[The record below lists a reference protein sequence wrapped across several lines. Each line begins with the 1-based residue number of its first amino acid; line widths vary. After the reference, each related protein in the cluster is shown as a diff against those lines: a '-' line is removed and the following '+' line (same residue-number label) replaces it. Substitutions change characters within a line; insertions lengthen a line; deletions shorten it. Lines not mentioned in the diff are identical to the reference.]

1 MTVAAIDQIS
11 SELSAC
17 CRRLE
22 GLTSGSA
29 LARNLS
35 RMLDR
40 LGQRLKRPPRI
51 VLLGEFNTGKS
62 TIVNALIG
70 RDVLPTSIH
79 ANTRVPLL
87 VHYSERP
94 SLMLECRDHVRHRF
108 DDAALALL
116 RAGGGSMLHVG
127 LPVAVLKSFELIDT
141 PGLASG
147 MMRPDDHVVS
157 ACRRAHIAIWCTSA
171 TQAWKASEQAVW
183 LGLPHRLKRQGLLV
197 ATQADGLNTARDRE
211 RLEARL
217 RMETAGRF
225 AGLVLLAAAE
235 ADDVRRA
242 PEQPDYAARW
252 EACGGLALE
261 SQLNAMLAREMAR
274 REASARRVLAR
285 AVTRLDPAAASIS
298 HAA

>member
-1 MTVAAIDQIS
+1 MKSPAADQIS
-11 SELSAC
+11 SELVEC
-17 CRRLE
+17 CRRLD
-22 GLTSGSA
+22 A
-29 LARNLS
+29 LASSSVLSRSLS
-35 RMLDR
+35 RMFDR
-40 LGQRLKRPPRI
+40 LGHRLRRPPRV

-70 RDVLPTSIH
+70 REVLPTSIH

-87 VHYSERP
+87 VHFSERP

-108 DDAALALL
+108 DDAAIALL
-116 RAGGGSMLHVG
+116 QAGRGCMLHVG
-127 LPVAVLKSFELIDT
+127 LPVEILRSFELIDT

-147 MMRPDDHVVS
+147 MMRPDEHLVG
-157 ACRRAHIAIWCTSA
+157 ACRRAHIAIWCTTA

-197 ATQADGLNTARDRE
+197 ATQADGLNTPRDRQ

-225 AGLVLLAAAE
+225 AGLTLLAAAE
-235 ADDVRRA
+235 AEEVRRA
-242 PEQPDYAARW
+242 PEQPDYATRW
-252 EACGGLALE
+252 ESCGGLALE
-261 SQLNAMLAREMAR
+261 TELNGMLAREMAR
-274 REASARRVLAR
+274 RETSARRVLTRTA
-285 AVTRLDPAAASIS
+285 TRLIPTAASIS

>member
-1 MTVAAIDQIS
+1 MRVHAVDHVSA
-11 SELSAC
+11 ELAEC

-22 GLTSGSA
+22 VLAPGSG
-29 LARNLS
+29 LARSLS
-35 RMLDR
+35 RMLGRLDR
-40 LGQRLKRPPRI
+40 RLTRPPRV

-70 RDVLPTSIH
+70 REVLPTSIH
-79 ANTRVPLL
+79 ANTRIPLL
-87 VHYSERP
+87 VHYSAQP

-108 DDAALALL
+108 DDAAIALL
-116 RAGGGSMLHVG
+116 RAGHGCMLHVG
-127 LPVAVLKSFELIDT
+127 LPVDILKSFELIDT

-147 MMRPDDHVVS
+147 MLRPDEHVLN
-157 ACRRAHIAIWCTSA
+157 ACRRAHVAIWCTSA

-225 AGLVLLAAAE
+225 AGLAFLAAVE
-235 ADDVRRA
+235 ADEVRRA

-252 EACGGLALE
+252 EACGGGAFE
-261 SQLNAMLAREMAR
+261 AQLNGMLDREMAN

-285 AVTRLDPAAASIS
+285 MAARLSPANLAVL